1 MLQHIWMT
9 GIGCIM
15 DLIFGDPHGIWHP
28 VQGIGK
34 LIEWTERA
42 LFRLLHIKTQRE
54 ADSKKKRVAGGI
66 LVCFVAG
73 ISVGMA
79 ALLLL
84 AAGAIHPVLR
94 WMVGCILCYQMLAI
108 KSLRVES
115 MKVYEALTTK
125 SLEDAKRAVSMIVG
139 RDTEKLTK
147 EGVIRAAV
155 ETVAENTSDGVIA
168 PLLYMLLFGPLGAV
182 FYKAVNTMDS
192 MIGYRND
199 RYYDFGTVAAKLDDL
214 LNILPARI
222 AAFTMILAA
231 FLLRFDGKHAWYI
244 FKRDRY
250 HHKSPNSA
258 QTESVCAGALHIEL
272 AGNAFYFGKLVEKP
286 TIGDPD
292 RAIEASDIKRAN
304 QLMYVTS
311 LLVFLIWMGVTLV
324 VQHLHF

>member
-84 AAGAIHPVLR
+84 AAGAIHPILR

-155 ETVAENTSDGVIA
+155 ETVAENTS
-168 PLLYMLLFGPLGAV
+168 PL
-182 FYKAVNTMDS
+182 
-192 MIGYRND
+192 
-199 RYYDFGTVAAKLDDL
+199 
-214 LNILPARI
+214 
-222 AAFTMILAA
+222 
-231 FLLRFDGKHAWYI
+231 
-244 FKRDRY
+244 
-250 HHKSPNSA
+250 
-258 QTESVCAGALHIEL
+258 
-272 AGNAFYFGKLVEKP
+272 
-286 TIGDPD
+286 
-292 RAIEASDIKRAN
+292 
-304 QLMYVTS
+304 YVTVWS
-311 LLVFLIWMGVTLV
+311 ARRSIL
-324 VQHLHF
+324 